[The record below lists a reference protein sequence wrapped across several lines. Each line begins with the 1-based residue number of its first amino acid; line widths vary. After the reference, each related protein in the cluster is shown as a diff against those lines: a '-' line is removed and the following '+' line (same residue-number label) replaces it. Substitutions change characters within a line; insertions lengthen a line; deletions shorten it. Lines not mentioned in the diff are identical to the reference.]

1 MTASSP
7 AAPLSVRHGS
17 TLLWSL
23 RQLCLVIPLR
33 QAVSH
38 HYRVLIKSGMS
49 QWQCP
54 SVGAKRRQ
62 PANSVWERGS
72 RDEWSTAPHLR
83 DGKWQCCKCVCVS
96 ERECLHECPL
106 VHKRCV
112 IFSAVWVSV
121 CVSECAAVRAHACIK
136 RMWRRTLGALLIS
149 QFTIQSPAQTPGNSL
164 PPTRKQ
170 KQTLQTYGLNPRH
183 TNYTN

>member
-7 AAPLSVRHGS
+7 AAPLSVWHGS

-38 HYRVLIKSGMS
+38 HYRLLIKSGMS

-54 SVGAKRRQ
+54 SVGTKRRQ

-112 IFSAVWVSV
+112 VFSAVCVGDCV
-121 CVSECAAVRAHACIK
+121 CVCMCACMHKEDMEADS
-136 RMWRRTLGALLIS
+136 G
-149 QFTIQSPAQTPGNSL
+149 SL
-164 PPTRKQ
+164 THQPVYHPITSSDSWQQPTSHMQAKAD
-170 KQTLQTYGLNPRH
+170 L
-183 TNYTN
+183 TNIWA